1 MKGPVLT
8 FRLPPDH
15 RPVTVA
21 GRQAQTLALLIQC
34 GPAGVTSGEAS
45 PLGWARRTSAYVGKL
60 RQAGVPIVT
69 TWERVADATIG
80 RYTLAGPVVVI
91 GKGEGQ

>member
-1 MKGPVLT
+1 MRGPILT

-15 RPVTVA
+15 RPMTVS

-60 RQAGVPIVT
+60 RQEGVPIVT
-69 TWERVADATIG
+69 TWERAGDARIG
-80 RYTLAGPVVVI
+80 RYALAGPVVVI
-91 GKGEGQ
+91 RGGEQ